1 MGNWWFEWL
10 RFSSPRM
17 NYLFMAAV
25 FLIPIILIFIV
36 RRVPSPKISNIGTLI
51 MLPFAL
57 SSTLLL
63 AGWIFLMIVWIPGVW
78 LKDVDFSFEKIR
90 QDIINNEK
98 YAIYRTNGGAM
109 TSFGIAVRREKKVLP
124 GLLQVKRIC
133 ECYPADDVQL
143 LKKNTESLDCIFPPY
158 GTSRPDITIVS
169 VDI

>member
-25 FLIPIILIFIV
+25 FLIPIILILIV
-36 RRVPSPKISNIGTLI
+36 TRFPNQKISNIGTLI
-51 MLPFAL
+51 MLPFTL
-57 SSTLLL
+57 SSILLL
-63 AGWIFLMIVWIPGVW
+63 AGWIFLMIVWIPEVW

-90 QDIINNEK
+90 QDVVNDEK
-98 YAIYRTNGGAM
+98 YAIYRTNGGAT
-109 TSFGIAVRREKKVLP
+109 TSFGITVRRETKVLP

-143 LKKNTESLDCIFPPY
+143 LKRNAESLDCIFPPY
-158 GTSRPDITIVS
+158 GTKRPDTAIVS
-169 VDI
+169 ADI